1 VICVQ
6 NSLERVANCQVY
18 RRQDTTIVSHDD
30 VSAHFSLLH
39 LLDFLVELES
49 LLFVAESL
57 LLGAGGLS

>member
-1 VICVQ
+1 MLI
-6 NSLERVANCQVY
+6 
-18 RRQDTTIVSHDD
+18 HDD